1 MKKSELLGYNS
12 GGNLNI
18 DSMRN
23 GKCVFHEGV
32 VIDEIIN
39 EVIYENRVYIISD
52 LWLLTK

>member
-52 LWLLTK
+52 L

>member
-1 MKKSELLGYNS
+1 
-12 GGNLNI
+12 
-18 DSMRN
+18 
-23 GKCVFHEGV
+23 VFHEGV